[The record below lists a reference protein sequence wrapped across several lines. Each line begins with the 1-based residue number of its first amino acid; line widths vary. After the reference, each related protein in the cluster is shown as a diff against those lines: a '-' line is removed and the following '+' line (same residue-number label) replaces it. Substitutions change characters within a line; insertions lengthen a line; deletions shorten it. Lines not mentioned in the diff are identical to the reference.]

1 MTDPTSPE
9 YAAARDAARRGGHVT
24 VNHPN
29 MRAVTAALWDR
40 DVLPD
45 YRDPGGLRVG
55 LSPLSTGF
63 DEVRRGMA
71 AVRATL
77 IEIGA

>member
-1 MTDPTSPE
+1 
-9 YAAARDAARRGGHVT
+9 
-24 VNHPN
+24 
-29 MRAVTAALWDR
+29 MRAVTAALWER

-55 LSPLSTGF
+55 LSPLSTSF
-63 DEVRRGMA
+63 EEVRRGMEC
-71 AVRATL
+71 VRATL